1 MTVEFLNIGPVPLD
15 HLGLTALRLGDE
27 FEDAV
32 GFQVIIQPRENFNQS
47 KRSVT
52 IVDSFFEWS
61 TELEAFFFGQSEEF
75 SCDGEL
81 LVDLFLG

>member
-32 GFQVIIQPRENFNQS
+32 GFQVIIQPRENFNRS

>member
-1 MTVEFLNIGPVPLD
+1 MAVEFLNIAPVPLD

-32 GFQVIIQPRENFNQS
+32 GFQVIIQPRENFNRS

-52 IVDSFFEWS
+52 VVDSFLEWS
-61 TELEAFFFGQSEEF
+61 TELAAFFFGQSEEF
-75 SCDGEL
+75 FCDGKL